1 MKRYYYFIA
10 FVLMTICCQTLI
22 SCGDDDGG
30 VENSICGTWKC
41 VSDSKDGSHVGDILY
56 IDKDNTYKF
65 FDSKYNGAYENGSW
79 SLNGNQLMLM
89 NPIPIAYT
97 ITELTSNKLSFKF
110 GGYNWSFIRQSDPG
124 DSGSGAQ
131 FVING
136 KAYNLSSNQLG
147 VFWYKSYGSG
157 IQICT
162 GTYGKTN
169 PDEIYTF
176 GFLACKNDT
185 YCEPTVGL
193 DISKLEYSYAS
204 MTLKFHLEIRDT
216 KAKTNTE
223 CEYVS
228 GSLIIVDINKSKET
242 ITLKFNDLKMRSGGD
257 SYMFNGTIT
266 LPLHIS

>member
-1 MKRYYYFIA
+1 MKRYYHFIA
-10 FVLMTICCQTLI
+10 FVLMTICCQTLV
-22 SCGDDDGG
+22 SCGDDDGDSSSIVG
-30 VENSICGTWKC
+30 VWKC
-41 VSDSKDGSHVGDILY
+41 TSVDREEWSRIKVGDIFTFKNDY
-56 IDKDNTYKF
+56 TYTITGNYNE
-65 FDSKYNGAYENGSW
+65 SGKYT
-79 SLNGNQLMLM
+79 LNGNTLT
-89 NPIPIAYT
+89 IPSNTPFDYEITVSST
-97 ITELTSNKLSFKF
+97 ILTIRLKADGRSLTFS
-110 GGYNWSFIRQSDPG
+110 RQSG
-124 DSGSGAQ
+124 EGGGTSFTYFA
-131 FVING
+131 ING
-136 KAYNLSSNQLG
+136 KAYNLSSNQPG
-147 VFWYKSYGSG
+147 VFWNKSYGSG
-157 IQICT
+157 IEICT

-169 PDEIYTF
+169 PDEIYAF

-204 MTLKFHLEIRDT
+204 MTLKFNLRIRDT

-266 LPLHIS
+266 LPLQQVG